1 MSKFTRYEGD
11 CYSQMRQMM
20 TRSAMHIPITRYEL
34 ATGVEAPPHLKI
46 RRDSD
51 QLVLD
56 DGDLVVLEH
65 LTRHERIVTLEHV
78 ELTPR
83 QLGDKVEI
91 DHLDTDDLV
100 LPITTYLH
108 NYIRMQFEDVLKVGD
123 RVVLG
128 CDDTNMVYYVLDRAK
143 FYPKDHKQ

>member
-1 MSKFTRYEGD
+1 MVKYIRYEGD
-11 CYSQMRQMM
+11 SYSKLRQMM
-20 TRSAMHIPITRYEL
+20 DRPTRKIPHTRYEL
-34 ATGVEAPPHLKI
+34 ATVIEAPPYLKV

-56 DGDLVVLEH
+56 EQDLVVFEH

-83 QLGDKVEI
+83 QLGDSVQP
-91 DHLDTDDLV
+91 DHLHTDDLQYP
-100 LPITTYLH
+100 LTYYRD
-108 NYIRMQFEDVLKVGD
+108 NYVRMQFEDVLKVGD